1 MSDYYVRYIALPHS
15 VEGVTVPNDD
25 GTYSV
30 YINSDIPAER
40 QQAALAHEI
49 EHIKHDH
56 LYSCKPLSVVEREA
70 DGKIVNIFAMSDSIP
85 EFKSLDHLKHYAQQ
99 VEGRNKS

>member
-1 MSDYYVRYIALPHS
+1 MSDYYVRMVALPRT

-30 YINSDIPAER
+30 YINSEIPAER

-49 EHIKHDH
+49 EHIKYDH

-70 DGKIVNIFAMSDSIP
+70 DGYIIDIFNIDGMIP
-85 EFKSLDHLKHYAQQ
+85 EFKSLEALKHWTQKIM
-99 VEGRNKS
+99 EGCL